1 MSQKNVEIVRRVI
14 NAWNRRDLQTL
25 MAPYRS
31 DAEVDWSRSEGPFKG
46 VYRGHDGVQTFW
58 DLLWSMFEKGHLETH
73 EFRQMGSD
81 VVVPNTAHFRGREGI
96 EVSARTVLVF
106 TLERGQI
113 TRLRLFPDLNEALEA
128 AGLLE

>member
-1 MSQKNVEIVRRVI
+1 MSQKNVEIVRRGI
-14 NAWNRRDLQTL
+14 DAWNRRDLQTL

-46 VYRGHDGVQTFW
+46 VYRGHDGIQTFW
-58 DLLWSMFEKGHLETH
+58 DLLWSMFEEGHLETH
-73 EFRQMGSD
+73 DFRQVGSD

-128 AGLLE
+128 AGLRE

>member
-1 MSQKNVEIVRRVI
+1 MSQKNVEIVRRGI
-14 NAWNRRDLQTL
+14 DAWNRRDLQTL

-46 VYRGHDGVQTFW
+46 VYRGHDGIQTFW
-58 DLLWSMFEKGHLETH
+58 DLLWSMFEEGHLETH
-73 EFRQMGSD
+73 DFRQVRSD

-128 AGLLE
+128 AGLRE

>member
-1 MSQKNVEIVRRVI
+1 MSEENVEIVQRGI
-14 NAWNRRDLQTL
+14 EAWNRRDLRTL

-58 DLLWSMFEKGHLETH
+58 DLLWSMFEEGHLETH

-128 AGLLE
+128 AGLSE

>member
-1 MSQKNVEIVRRVI
+1 MSEENVEIVRRGI
-14 NAWNRRDLQTL
+14 EAWNRRDLQTL

-58 DLLWSMFEKGHLETH
+58 NLLWSMFEEGHLETH
-73 EFRQMGSD
+73 DFRQVGSE

-96 EVSARTVLVF
+96 EVNARTVLVF

-128 AGLLE
+128 IGLRE